1 MSNLLKSVIL
11 ETSAELE
18 YDLITFILKGWE
30 PIRRVESL
38 ENRGYQRDSKG
49 ERVKQKE
56 KYH

>member
-1 MSNLLKSVIL
+1 MILK
-11 ETSAELE
+11 TSAELE

-30 PIRRVESL
+30 PIRRVESQ

-49 ERVKQKE
+49 ERIKQKE